1 LIPHDWKQEE
11 CELFMPDA
19 RFKQV
24 ISLYKLGSP
33 HGSVPM
39 PFFDRF
45 DGLLDAQYR
54 HNNH

>member
-45 DGLLDAQYR
+45 DGLLDAQYH